1 LFFPKDKKLFKHIF
15 ILAIPVIISNI
26 SRVLMGLLDT
36 IMVGHL
42 GANAIAAV
50 GMASMVTWAAMSIGI
65 AFRTGTQTVVSR
77 RLGQKKYE
85 ECGIAFRNMH
95 FFVFIFGIPLT
106 YLCYSNTNQIMSFF
120 LKEETALKLSVEY
133 SLFIYLSL
141 YFIYASFVFQG
152 FYTGVEKTK
161 IHMKVVLASNLLNF
175 YLNTG
180 LIFGSNK
187 IDEFL
192 SVTPFY
198 FFDFLWVPFNFPE
211 LGVKGAAI
219 GTLVATIWGFLH
231 YSLYLFD
238 NQIKNTYKVFKNTFD
253 VPMLKRQ
260 LIVAYPIAIQE
271 FLVMFSLTIFY
282 KIIAIIGILQLA
294 ATQII
299 FKIMHASF
307 MPAIGIGQACAT
319 LVGKSLGEQN
329 PDKAE
334 LSIKES
340 LRGSLYIMGSVGL
353 FFIFFAEYIIPVFIK
368 DYEVIKLAVPGL
380 RFIGFLQ
387 IIDAYCF
394 TLWFALTGAGD
405 TKVLAIADILNHW
418 LIFIPL
424 CYFLSIYCGYG
435 YWGAWASFGVMLSL
449 LAPFLYIRFKNGN
462 WKEIE
467 V

>member
-1 LFFPKDKKLFKHIF
+1 
-15 ILAIPVIISNI
+15 
-26 SRVLMGLLDT
+26 MGLLDT